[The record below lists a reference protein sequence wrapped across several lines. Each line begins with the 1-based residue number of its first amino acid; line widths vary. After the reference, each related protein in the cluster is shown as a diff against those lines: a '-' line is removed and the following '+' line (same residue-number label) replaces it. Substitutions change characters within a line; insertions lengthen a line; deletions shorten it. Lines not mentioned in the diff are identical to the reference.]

1 MRLPASRTLSGAIWI
16 QIVRRTYDEAVYRP
30 TPGVTSRAA
39 IALVFLTAL
48 SGCASTITS
57 PAVSPKA
64 SNRRPSISVIPDPTG
79 VALPIVAGSAKSG
92 TSLPWSLIRVDHADN
107 RIYLSVSGPGNLCT
121 TPTGVQVDE
130 TAQTV
135 TIRAV
140 GRSTDGP
147 CTAQKITI
155 IGYVA
160 PKTPIGARLIEH
172 ADAH

>member
-1 MRLPASRTLSGAIWI
+1 
-16 QIVRRTYDEAVYRP
+16 VYRP
-30 TPGVTSRAA
+30 TSGVTSRAA
-39 IALVFLTAL
+39 IALVFLTVL
-48 SGCASTITS
+48 SGCASTMTS
-57 PAVSPKA
+57 PAISPKV
-64 SNRRPSISVIPDPTG
+64 SNPRPSVSAIPDPTG

-92 TSLPWSLIRVDHADN
+92 ASLPWSLIRVDRADN
-107 RIYLSVSGPGNLCT
+107 RIYLSVTGPGNLCT

-147 CTAQKITI
+147 CTAQKITM

-160 PKTPIGARLIEH
+160 PKAPIDARRIEH
-172 ADAH
+172 ADAR

>member
-1 MRLPASRTLSGAIWI
+1 MLLHDDFTGILAEGIEPAAEYQRNTGPDRCRPADSRRIRESGA
-16 QIVRRTYDEAVYRP
+16 
-30 TPGVTSRAA
+30 
-39 IALVFLTAL
+39 
-48 SGCASTITS
+48 
-57 PAVSPKA
+57 
-64 SNRRPSISVIPDPTG
+64 
-79 VALPIVAGSAKSG
+79 
-92 TSLPWSLIRVDHADN
+92 SLPWSLIRVDRADN

-147 CTAQKITI
+147 CTAQKITM

-160 PKTPIGARLIEH
+160 TKAPIDARRIEH
-172 ADAH
+172 AEAR